1 MEMADLMVSLFL
13 LLAMNVASQIT
24 IVQLGYNYMHIFSA
38 KDTEALFVSF
48 ILSLLKAIVEQQI
61 YHSIFPKLSL

>member
-1 MEMADLMVSLFL
+1 MADLMVSLFL
-13 LLAMNVASQIT
+13 LLTINFASQIT

-48 ILSLLKAIVEQQI
+48 ILSLLRTIVEQQI
-61 YHSIFPKLSL
+61 

>member
-1 MEMADLMVSLFL
+1 MRDGRSYGFFISSVDDEFF
-13 LLAMNVASQIT
+13 ASRTT

-48 ILSLLKAIVEQQI
+48 ILSLRAIVEQQI
-61 YHSIFPKLSL
+61 

>member
-13 LLAMNVASQIT
+13 LLTMNVASQIT

-48 ILSLLKAIVEQQI
+48 ILSLLRAIVEQQI
-61 YHSIFPKLSL
+61 

>member
-1 MEMADLMVSLFL
+1 MRDGRSYGFFISSVDDEFF
-13 LLAMNVASQIT
+13 ASRTT

-48 ILSLLKAIVEQQI
+48 ILSLLRAIVEQQI
-61 YHSIFPKLSL
+61 